1 MGMGK
6 VVELEIHLCNTLGKL
21 RLFNLTQ
28 RWLRNGPVTGY
39 KHFKGNK
46 LLRTEMRSKG
56 RSLLCKFVLETKV
69 LKEMVN

>member
-1 MGMGK
+1 MGE
-6 VVELEIHLCNTLGKL
+6 VVEPEIHLYNTLGKL
-21 RLFNLTQ
+21 SLFNLTQ
-28 RWLRNGPVTGY
+28 RWSRDCPVTGY

-46 LLRTEMRSKG
+46 LLRSEMRSKG